1 MKAIFF
7 DIDGTIYHPEIGIS
21 QNTIDEIHRVQKL
34 GHKCFIASG
43 RPTGFI
49 SKEVKSIGFDGFVL
63 ANGAHI
69 VTEGKTIDSLTL
81 PYDETKKL
89 IEYVESQGY
98 EYILLTTDRCYLKKE
113 SPHMYEF
120 YAWCNIDMDSLCN
133 DYDLDEVLKKTIKL
147 EIRYNKKEDS
157 VGLIERLG
165 AFFYEKHDD
174 SLNVEVS
181 NIDTSKGHGIETML
195 NYYGLDVDDSYCFGD
210 GANDLEMF
218 KKQYYDDLKRH
229 SSYNFAQ
236 KQIKQKI
243 LDLKNKYKS
252 HLQEETNCKIG
263 KNINFVRE
271 TELKAKI
278 SVLIELENKLGL
290 WK

>member
-81 PYDETKKL
+81 PYEETKKL

-98 EYILLTTDRCYLKKE
+98 EYVLLTTDRCYLKKE
-113 SPHMYEF
+113 SPHMYKF

-165 AFFYEKHDD
+165 TFFYEKHDD
-174 SLNVEVS
+174 S
-181 NIDTSKGHGIETML
+181 
-195 NYYGLDVDDSYCFGD
+195 YCFGD
-210 GANDLEMF
+210 GPNDLEMF
-218 KKQYYDDLKRH
+218 KTVGHPIAMKNAIPMIYHHASIICEDVLHDGVAKELKRL
-229 SSYNFAQ
+229 F
-236 KQIKQKI
+236 
-243 LDLKNKYKS
+243 
-252 HLQEETNCKIG
+252 
-263 KNINFVRE
+263 
-271 TELKAKI
+271 
-278 SVLIELENKLGL
+278 
-290 WK
+290 